1 MQTTVNFVIEYPNNC
16 GIILHIDLE
25 SGELGLSLNTM
36 GKFVIVEQASGQSE
50 SYGIR
55 YEDRIISVN
64 NQNCISET
72 PTSVVGRIQKS
83 LCCVHAI

>member
-1 MQTTVNFVIEYPNNC
+1 MQTTVNFVIEYPNDC
-16 GIILHIDLE
+16 GIVLHIDLE

-64 NQNCISET
+64 NQSCISET
-72 PTSVVGRIQKS
+72 PTTVVSRIQKLGSS
-83 LCCVHAI
+83 LYAI